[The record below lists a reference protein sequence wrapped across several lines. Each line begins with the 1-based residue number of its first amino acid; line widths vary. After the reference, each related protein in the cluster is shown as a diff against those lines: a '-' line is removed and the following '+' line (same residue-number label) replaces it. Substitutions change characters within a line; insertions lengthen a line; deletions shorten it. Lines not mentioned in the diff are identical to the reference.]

1 MTKKECFEKGS
12 AFKNSSKTR
21 KSKQKIQIDIKKE
34 KNQLDQL

>member
-1 MTKKECFEKGS
+1 MTKKNALKK
-12 AFKNSSKTR
+12 AQPSKIHLKQG